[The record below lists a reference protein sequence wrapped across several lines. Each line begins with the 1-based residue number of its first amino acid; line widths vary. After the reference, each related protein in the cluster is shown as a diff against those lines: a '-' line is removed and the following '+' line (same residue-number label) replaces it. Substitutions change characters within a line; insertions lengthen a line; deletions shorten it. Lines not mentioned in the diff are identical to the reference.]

1 MTQGQFFDFEREGVI
16 KTKAGGSRIFFIS
29 SPGWAVIE
37 KRLYEVFQTGASVM
51 LTEMGGSYGRGVA
64 KEVMA
69 VTREPYLIMKTL
81 EELSMAAGWGSVEV
95 KGDIEKGDALEVLVA
110 RCAFCADGEAGKEPR
125 CNFLAGVCAGTASEA
140 YQREMYATELKCT
153 RSGDPLCVIS
163 LRPARK

>member
-1 MTQGQFFDFEREGVI
+1 MGCSS
-16 KTKAGGSRIFFIS
+16 KASRTSMSFPTRS
-29 SPGWAVIE
+29 KCSVV
-37 KRLYEVFQTGASVM
+37 RLMSE
-51 LTEMGGSYGRGVA
+51 
-64 KEVMA
+64 
-69 VTREPYLIMKTL
+69 
-81 EELSMAAGWGSVEV
+81 SM
-95 KGDIEKGDALEVLVA
+95 EKGDALEVLVA